1 MAAVAQVSASLSL
14 SIHDVSAVRSSR
26 TCLPISRL
34 PTSSFARNGT
44 AFATGSPLLISR
56 TSRQKKAAGRATFV
70 SVRCEKSTREDSGV
84 DVWIGRL
91 AMVGFAGVIGVETA
105 KERDF
110 WSQFIQNFGLTA
122 PLPTVALALV
132 ILNILKLHLLFI
144 GSNVT
149 IFENVRAMSIF
160 ICSKHFPSRSVVS
173 NAYLRL
179 VIFLSDAANRSEYMY
194 KAQICSVRLSE
205 DKEMESE
212 PTPLIS
218 FGFNVE
224 TVVYKNISFTVWDVG
239 GQQKVQ
245 AWYIQSSSATSGSG
259 LDEGLDWLSNNIS
272 NEAT

>member
-105 KERDF
+105 TGKGLLE
-110 WSQFIQNFGLTA
+110 NFGLTA
-122 PLPTVALALV
+122 PLPTVALA
-132 ILNILKLHLLFI
+132 
-144 GSNVT
+144 VT
-149 IFENVRAMSIF
+149 GLMGVLTALIIFQSASEN
-160 ICSKHFPSRSVVS
+160 
-173 NAYLRL
+173 
-179 VIFLSDAANRSEYMY
+179 
-194 KAQICSVRLSE
+194 
-205 DKEMESE
+205 
-212 PTPLIS
+212 
-218 FGFNVE
+218 
-224 TVVYKNISFTVWDVG
+224 
-239 GQQKVQ
+239 
-245 AWYIQSSSATSGSG
+245 
-259 LDEGLDWLSNNIS
+259 
-272 NEAT
+272 